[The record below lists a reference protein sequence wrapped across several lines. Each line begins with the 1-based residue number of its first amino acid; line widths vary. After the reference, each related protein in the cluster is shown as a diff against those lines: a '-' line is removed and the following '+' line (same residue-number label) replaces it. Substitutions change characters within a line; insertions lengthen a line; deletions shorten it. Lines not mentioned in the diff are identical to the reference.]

1 LGFAP
6 RRRTDQSSKREAHR
20 VDAPRSG
27 AARHMMRL
35 SDAMVDH
42 LRGLTDWPDLTGTR
56 YEIRQIIGRGGMGT
70 VYLGLDHALEREVAI
85 KVLSVEDQARAERL
99 GREAR
104 ILARL
109 EHPGLVPIH
118 DYGVLG
124 DSRPYYVM
132 KYVRGARLD
141 EYAATAAELHER
153 LRIFLRICETVAF
166 AHAAGVIH
174 RDLKPENIMIGAFGE
189 VLVLDWGAARVLSD
203 PETPLTTFVGTPGY
217 MAPEQLEGHADQCD
231 ARTDIYALGAVLECL
246 ASGEHPA
253 VDAIATTAMSE
264 CPDDRYQTVQS
275 LAADVARLLAG
286 EPVTV
291 YRESLAE
298 RAARL
303 ASKHALALGLVGAY
317 MVMRVL
323 LIAFR

>member
-1 LGFAP
+1 
-6 RRRTDQSSKREAHR
+6 
-20 VDAPRSG
+20 
-27 AARHMMRL
+27 MMRL
-35 SDAMVDH
+35 SDAMVEH

-56 YEIRQIIGRGGMGT
+56 YEIRNIIGRGGIAT

-109 EHPGLVPIH
+109 EHPGLVPVH

-124 DSRPYYVM
+124 DGRPYYVM

-174 RDLKPENIMIGAFGE
+174 RDLKPENVMIGAFGE
-189 VLVLDWGAARVLSD
+189 VLVLDWGTARVLGD
-203 PETPLTTFVGTPGY
+203 PETHPATVAGTPGY
-217 MAPEQLEGHADQCD
+217 MAPEQIEGRADSCD

-246 ASGEHPA
+246 CSGEHPA
-253 VDAIATTAMSE
+253 VDAIATVAMAE
-264 CPDDRYQTVQS
+264 RPDDRYQNVQT
-275 LAADVARLLAG
+275 LAADVARHLAG
-286 EPVTV
+286 EPVTA
-291 YRESLAE
+291 YRESITE
-298 RAARL
+298 RMARL
-303 ASKHALALGLVGAY
+303 ASKHAVALALVGAY
-317 MVMRVL
+317 MVMRVVF
-323 LIAFR
+323 IALR